1 MGVKKRFENKVAIVT
16 GAAQGIGRMTSIHL
30 AQEGAS
36 VVVSDVDAEG
46 IDLVVKEIEKAG
58 GRALGVFCDVS
69 SSKDV
74 DSLVRKTVEAFGNV
88 DILVNNAGILL
99 TGSIEET
106 TDEVIDKTLDI
117 NTKSVLYAIR
127 AVTPIMKKN
136 KYGKIVNLSSIT
148 GKNGD
153 NSSVFAY
160 GGSKGAIMSITRSAA
175 RQLGPFGINVN
186 AAAPHA
192 VMTNLMQYWTDEK
205 KKEAAEKIPLK
216 RLATAE
222 DIAHLLLFLAS
233 DESSFITGET
243 VNINGGYYMD

>member
-1 MGVKKRFENKVAIVT
+1 MELRKRFENKVAVVT
-16 GAAQGIGRMTSIHL
+16 GAAQGIGRRTAIDL
-30 AQEGAS
+30 AAEGAK
-36 VVVSDVDAEG
+36 VVVSDVDMKG
-46 IDLVVKEIEKAG
+46 IGIVVKEIEDAG
-58 GRALGVFCDVS
+58 GKALGICCDVS
-69 SSKDV
+69 SSKNV
-74 DSLVRKTVEAFGNV
+74 ESLINQTVETFGSV

-117 NTKSVLYAIR
+117 NVKGVLYAIR
-127 AVTPIMKKN
+127 AVTPIMKKQR
-136 KYGKIVNLSSIT
+136 YGKIVNLSSIT

-153 NSSVFAY
+153 NSSVFVY
-160 GGSKGAIMSITRSAA
+160 GGSKGAIMSITRSVA
-175 RQLGPFGINVN
+175 RQLGPYGINVN

-192 VMTNLMQYWTDEK
+192 VMTNLMKYWTDEK
-205 KKEAAEKIPLK
+205 KREAAEKIPLK
-216 RLATAE
+216 RLATEE